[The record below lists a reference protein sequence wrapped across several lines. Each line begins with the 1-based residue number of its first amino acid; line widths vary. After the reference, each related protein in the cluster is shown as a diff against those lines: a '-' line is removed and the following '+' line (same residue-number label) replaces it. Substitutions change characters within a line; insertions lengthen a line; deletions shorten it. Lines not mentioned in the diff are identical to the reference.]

1 MPKVSLI
8 LAVRNGMPYLPQA
21 IESLLAQTFSDFELV
36 LIDDASTDGSL
47 DYLQS
52 LSDPRIRLQRNQRQK
67 GLAFSLNTGLAQ
79 AQGEYIARMDA
90 DDISL
95 PRRLERQVAY
105 LQAYPEISICG
116 SWARTFG
123 EGKEQLWPY
132 PEQDAEIKAEMLFAS
147 VLVHSS
153 VMMRAS
159 HVKERNVRYDES
171 LPAAQDYA
179 LWAEVQDRMIFANL
193 PEVLLRYRL
202 HPEQVGGRKGD
213 LQQQVA
219 DRVRKEQ
226 LARLGLSTSDAD
238 RALHHRIAR
247 WDFADALEAL
257 PSIERWLQRLFEA
270 NMSSAFLDSDALGR
284 TLERRWWAACRAQAR
299 QGLQAWTM
307 YKDSKIAALGH
318 RSALERGLFAAKSL
332 ASSLGLGR

>member
-8 LAVRNGMPYLPQA
+8 LAVRNGMPYLPEA
-21 IESLLAQTFSDFELV
+21 IKSLLAQTFSDFELI

-67 GLAFSLNTGLAQ
+67 GLAASLNIGLDL

-105 LQAYPEISICG
+105 LQTHPELSICG

-123 EGKEQLWPY
+123 EGKEQLWRY
-132 PEQDAEIKAEMLFAS
+132 PEQDAQIKAEMIFAS

-159 HVKERNVRYDES
+159 HVKEHIVRYDES
-171 LPAAQDYA
+171 QPAAQDYA
-179 LWAEVQDRMIFANL
+179 LWAELQDRVKFANL
-193 PEVLLRYRL
+193 PQVLLRYRL
-202 HPEQVGGRKGD
+202 HPQQMGGRKGG

-219 DRVRKEQ
+219 DRVREEQ
-226 LARLGLSTSDAD
+226 LARFGFSVSEED
-238 RALHHRIAR
+238 RTLHHRVAR
-247 WDFADALEAL
+247 WDFANGLEAL
-257 PSIERWLQRLFEA
+257 PAIEGWLLRLFEA

-284 TLERRWWAACRAQAR
+284 TLERRWWAACRAQSR

-307 YKDSKIAALGH
+307 YKDSKIAAFGR
-318 RSALERGLFAAKSL
+318 RSALDRGLFAAKSL
-332 ASSLGLGR
+332 ASSLGLRR